1 MEPEFILTICLS
13 QSQAGISFLTSAAY
27 MLLWK
32 VLGPYSI
39 SLAKLGFKYIDD
51 LCDYIGHTRDK
62 IPAANAIIIK
72 SFKRD

>member
-1 MEPEFILTICLS
+1 
-13 QSQAGISFLTSAAY
+13 

-32 VLGPYSI
+32 VLGPCSI
-39 SLAKLGFKYIDD
+39 SLAKLGFMYMDD

-72 SFKRD
+72 SFTRD